1 VRHKVYGKHL
11 GRNKDQRTAL
21 FKSLV
26 RSLILEESIKT
37 TLPKSKA
44 VKGLVDKIITQ
55 AKSVTSKRLV
65 SQFLTHKN
73 VLDKLNNE
81 ILPRVSSRTS
91 GYTSVVKLGP
101 RLGDGAMIVKMSLIL
116 DESRIKG
123 QESGKKTESK
133 SAKVTA
139 SAVIPSRRESIGL
152 PSSLEGPIKDAEV
165 VESKEAKPAKAK
177 KESK

>member
-1 VRHKVYGKHL
+1 MRHRVYGKHL
-11 GRNKDQRTAL
+11 GRSKDQRTAL

-55 AKSVTSKRLV
+55 AKSETSKRLV
-65 SQFLTHKN
+65 AQFLTHKT

-81 ILPRVSSRTS
+81 ILPRVGSRTS

-116 DESRIKG
+116 DESKVAKG
-123 QESGKKTESK
+123 SK
-133 SAKVTA
+133 ETKAAAKVTKA
-139 SAVIPSRRESIGL
+139 QPEIVE
-152 PSSLEGPIKDAEV
+152 AEV
-165 VESKEAKPAKAK
+165 VEEKAKPTKAK
-177 KESK
+177 KEIKK